1 MRCLFAL
8 FALASLAL
16 WPSAWAASAY
26 SAATPTALLPWA
38 TCTVGFIGPHGVH
51 SPLFRSVPVAQTV
64 AQQQTGL
71 KVAAS
76 GGLPLM
82 LFTWSKPAYLP
93 FWMKDVAQPLS
104 VAYIDPN
111 GVVS

>member
-1 MRCLFAL
+1 MRRFFAL

-26 SAATPTALLPWA
+26 SAAAPTALLPWA

-76 GGLPLM
+76 DGLPLM
-82 LFTWSKPAYLP
+82 LFTWTKPAYLGSP
-93 FWMKDVAQPLS
+93 QKTDHK
-104 VAYIDPN
+104 IR
-111 GVVS
+111 